1 MILKNEID
9 KVLKILK
16 INKPKFIKNKYMA
29 FSYVPKID
37 TIFYYDYEYNKTLF
51 LIIHELRHKYQ
62 YVYNKNIFTYNKYY
76 YNSVSELDAYYFSY
90 YVIRNIFNINYE
102 LSFPLN
108 DILREYINECFIK
121 DMV

>member
-1 MILKNEID
+1 MD
-9 KVLKILK
+9 
-16 INKPKFIKNKYMA
+16 P
-29 FSYVPKID
+29 
-37 TIFYYDYEYNKTLF
+37 LF

-76 YNSVSELDAYYFSY
+76 YNSVSELDAYFFSY
-90 YVIRNIFNINYE
+90 YVIRNVFNINYE